1 MNKGIAS
8 LIVDARVDAG
18 LTQDALA
25 ARARTSQSAIARYES
40 GAVTPSFATLTRLLS
55 ACGRRLDI
63 SAVTTD
69 HASEDAGGPNSKLLA
84 DHHQE
89 LLALAA
95 RHGARNLRL
104 FGSVSRGEQ
113 HPDSDVD
120 LLVDL
125 EEGRTLLDLAAFRD
139 GANEMLGVPVDAAT
153 PDMLKDAIRED
164 VLSQARPL

>member
-1 MNKGIAS
+1 MNKRLAR
-8 LIVDARVDAG
+8 LIVDARRDAE

-25 ARARTSQSAIARYES
+25 ARAGTSQSAIARYES

-55 ACGRRLDI
+55 ACGRLLDI
-63 SAVTTD
+63 SAVATGR
-69 HASEDAGGPNSKLLA
+69 AGEDVGGPDLKLLR
-84 DHHQE
+84 DHRQE

-104 FGSVSRGEQ
+104 FGSLSRGEQ
-113 HPDSDVD
+113 RPDSDVD

-125 EEGRTLLDLAAFRD
+125 DEGRTLLDLVAFRRS
-139 GANEMLGVPVDAAT
+139 ANEVLGVPVDAAT

-164 VLSQARPL
+164 VLSQARTL